1 MAVGRNEGQEVQESV
16 EDIEGAASDEPRGVN
31 DGEREV
37 CFCTKMGRGETNGRK
52 KTVTLNFGR
61 NGILGSGSQL
71 EDYTLRGSEL
81 EAFPLIFFISE
92 TYDANIPPNE
102 RTESIDAQ
110 DNEDIPAEGMPEN
123 AEVDGEGH
131 GERGKRGR
139 KRNERSR
146 YLNGHSKCET
156 HYRIVRTPGHNTIP
170 STCGGFYP
178 THTDPETID
187 LFRASMLTL
196 LKPWRRIQD
205 LKGEDQTWEE
215 AYDSFLLSAPKR
227 IHHIISGIKYH
238 YDSRSA
244 ANAQREREGAGLEG
258 GTRRRR
264 RNQRED
270 SEDELNE
277 DEELD
282 TAITDFE
289 RQKLI
294 QAIDELTNSREE
306 VHGRVALQ
314 IAQDAGIF
322 TRSSMDWET
331 SGEQAV
337 ACTGDDLV
345 NLERWQTTLKTS
357 VEPIVSAEGETLNVD
372 EGSVTLQNE
381 GEMEHVQYVS
391 PGMLGVGE
399 SEMPGIDPSCLFPEQ
414 RRAYDIVEYHLRQ
427 TLEERQPA
435 QLLMH
440 IPGEGGVG
448 KSKVIQTITDL
459 FAAKGVSDRLLN
471 GAYTGIAA
479 SLIGGSTLHVIC
491 RIPPPRDGSRREKK
505 IVHSPEVEK
514 ELAEAMSN
522 KAYLI
527 IDEISMV
534 PKEMMAQMSRIIS
547 KARAHLPNHSP
558 TLPFGGLNVIILG
571 DMHQFP
577 PVVGGASHALFTPIR
592 PTDIGNEELED
603 FVQGRKI
610 YEQFVE
616 IVKLRKQVRVVDERW
631 KELLR
636 RARHGSC
643 GAEDLKLL
651 RKLIITKPECP
662 PTDFSQGPWS
672 EAVLVTPRHAV
683 RRQWNEAAVER
694 HCRLTGNTLYVSPAN
709 DTIKGR
715 KLTPT
720 EEYLMMRKK
729 DTCLAPRVQLAVG
742 MKVMVTFN
750 VNTEKD
756 IANGSRGRIH
766 AIILDEREPPCDGS
780 RVVLKYPPAYVLVKL
795 DSSKAP
801 KLDGLPEGVVPI
813 VPIQKSFYIKPGDR
827 KVRVTR
833 TQLPITPAYA
843 FTDYRSQGQ
852 TIEYVIIDIG
862 WPPSGGLT
870 GFNAYVAL
878 SRSSG
883 RETIRLLRDFEN
895 KLFTQHPNED
905 LRIEDR
911 RLEEED
917 RKTWI
922 RWNLIFERERH

>member
-1 MAVGRNEGQEVQESV
+1 M
-16 EDIEGAASDEPRGVN
+16 
-31 DGEREV
+31 
-37 CFCTKMGRGETNGRK
+37 
-52 KTVTLNFGR
+52 
-61 NGILGSGSQL
+61 GSGSQL
-71 EDYTLRGSEL
+71 EDYTLRGTEL

-92 TYDANIPPNE
+92 TYDAYIPSKE
-102 RTESIDAQ
+102 RTGGNDAQ
-110 DNEDIPAEGMPEN
+110 DDEEMPDAGMPE
-123 AEVDGEGH
+123 DGEEDA
-131 GERGKRGR
+131 ERHDEVAKRGR

-146 YLNGHSKCET
+146 YLNGHSKCES

-170 STCGGFYP
+170 STRGGFYP
-178 THTDPETID
+178 THTDPDSID

-196 LKPWRRIQD
+196 LKPWRHIED
-205 LKGEDQTWEE
+205 LKQDGQSWEE
-215 AYDSFLLSAPKR
+215 AYNSFLANAPKR
-227 IHHIISGIKYH
+227 IHHIIAGIKYH

-244 ANAQREREGAGLEG
+244 ANAQREREGDGLEA

-264 RNQRED
+264 RNQREE
-270 SEDELNE
+270 SGDELDE
-277 DEELD
+277 DEER
-282 TAITDFE
+282 TTFIAEFE
-289 RQKLI
+289 RQRLV

-306 VHGRVALQ
+306 VHGRAALQ
-314 IAQDAGIF
+314 IAQDAGVF
-322 TRSSMDWET
+322 TSNAMDWET
-331 SGEQAV
+331 SGVQAEV
-337 ACTGDDLV
+337 CTGDDIV
-345 NLERWQTTLKTS
+345 NLGRWQATLKTS
-357 VEPIVSAEGETLNVD
+357 VEPIRPDEGEPMIID

-381 GEMEHVQYVS
+381 TETEHVEYVS
-391 PGMLGVGE
+391 PDMFGIGE
-399 SEMPGIDPSCLFPEQ
+399 TEMPGIDPSCLFPEQ

-427 TLEERQPA
+427 TLEEKRPA

-459 FAAKGVSDRLLN
+459 FAARGVSDRLLK

-527 IDEISMV
+527 LDEVSMV
-534 PKEMMAQMSRIIS
+534 PKEMMAEMSRTIS

-558 TLPFGGLNVIILG
+558 SLPFGGLNVIILG

-592 PTDIGNEELED
+592 PTDIGKEELED

-610 YEQFVE
+610 YEQFDEV
-616 IVKLRKQVRVVDERW
+616 VKLRKQVRVVDERW

-651 RKLIITKPECP
+651 RKLIITDPECP

-694 HCRLTGNTLYVSPAN
+694 HCRLTGNTLYISPAN

-729 DTCLAPRVQLAVG
+729 DTCLAQRVQLAIG

-766 AIILDEREPPCDGS
+766 AIILDEREPPCNGS

-795 DSSKAP
+795 DRSKAP

-813 VPIQKSFYIKPGDR
+813 VPIQKSFYVKSGDR

-833 TQLPITPAYA
+833 TQLPVTPAYA

-852 TIEYVIIDIG
+852 TIEYVIVDIG

-883 RETIRLLRDFEN
+883 RETIRLLRDFNN

-905 LRIEDR
+905 LRMEDR

-917 RKTWI
+917 RKTWL
-922 RWNLIFERERH
+922 RWDLIFERERI